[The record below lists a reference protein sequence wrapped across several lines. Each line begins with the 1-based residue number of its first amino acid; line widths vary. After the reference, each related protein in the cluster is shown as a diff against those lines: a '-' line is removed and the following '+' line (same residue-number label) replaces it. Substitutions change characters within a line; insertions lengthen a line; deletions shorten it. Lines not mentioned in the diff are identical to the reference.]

1 MKVSPETSI
10 KIKCSKLPATAGA
23 SLQNSNSFLSIKLDL
38 LDLSHF
44 FGQSHSIIQ
53 LNLPTVE
60 YVRIKL
66 TKTSKMFLLILNSVL
81 HQLSLDGS

>member
-1 MKVSPETSI
+1 MSISYSPTQAKSGI
-10 KIKCSKLPATAGA
+10 PKAGA
-23 SLQNSNSFLSIKLDL
+23 SLQNISNSFLSIKLDL

-66 TKTSKMFLLILNSVL
+66 TITSKMFLLILNSVL